1 MENRGVQPGMEYA
14 ILTDELTKA
23 WSGMTTRQYKGL
35 KGLKKENLRD
45 NMSTTEIILNMLAE
59 TATKEFSQA
68 EQPSGL
74 DQNRAVAKRGG
85 KVAGDARKAIEEGT
99 GKSVITSQNA
109 AQLNQ
114 VVTQMIE
121 AGADATK
128 GKYEG
133 TEEKEKL
140 E

>member
-1 MENRGVQPGMEYA
+1 M
-14 ILTDELTKA
+14 
-23 WSGMTTRQYKGL
+23 
-35 KGLKKENLRD
+35 
-45 NMSTTEIILNMLAE
+45 
-59 TATKEFSQA
+59 
-68 EQPSGL
+68 
-74 DQNRAVAKRGG
+74 
-85 KVAGDARKAIEEGT
+85 AGNARKAIEEGT

-133 TEEKEKL
+133 PEEKEKL

>member
-1 MENRGVQPGMEYA
+1 
-14 ILTDELTKA
+14 
-23 WSGMTTRQYKGL
+23 
-35 KGLKKENLRD
+35 
-45 NMSTTEIILNMLAE
+45 MLAE

-99 GKSVITSQNA
+99 GKSVITSENA
-109 AQLNQ
+109 VQLNQ

-121 AGADATK
+121 AGANAAE
-128 GKYEG
+128 GKPEG
-133 TEEKEKL
+133 QEEKDRQE
-140 E
+140 